1 MDLDGVGLDAE
12 HAAGVGRQRD
22 GQDRRPRHLGVHRRR
37 PPCPRPPAPPRQQ
50 LQRPPR
56 PKRVPAG
63 TATAQRSRHA
73 LSENQ
78 CTPGQNSG
86 GSSARG
92 RRIRWRHGEPPISSL
107 QRRRGTGTEELLCLL
122 LRRRGSGRGGPPYP
136 SSPPAMSRRPRALT
150 RASRPG
156 TVAALR
162 APRSW
167 ASAAP
172 RSQVPP
178 SPTQRAPRLGPADAP
193 RCLLS

>member
-22 GQDRRPRHLGVHRRR
+22 GQDRRPRHLGVDRRR
-37 PPCPRPPAPPRQQ
+37 PPRPRPPAPPRQQ

-122 LRRRGSGRGGPPYP
+122 LWRRGSGRGGPPSP
-136 SSPPAMSRRPRALT
+136 SSPPAMLARAQRLEEG
-150 RASRPG
+150 RAR
-156 TVAALR
+156 T
-162 APRSW
+162 
-167 ASAAP
+167 
-172 RSQVPP
+172 
-178 SPTQRAPRLGPADAP
+178 
-193 RCLLS
+193 